1 MPNYVCPRCGA
12 LGYIERRYVNGQAYY
27 YCRHVTIENKQR
39 KEKRCYLG
47 ARQYSYVEAFNR
59 MQLAGMLDE
68 ERFRRYL
75 EYIIPKLRVEDL
87 IILKE
92 RIEKELARLERGR
105 AITANSPSQ
114 D

>member
-1 MPNYVCPRCGA
+1 MPTFVCPRCGD

-47 ARQYSYVEAFNR
+47 ARQYSYVETFNR
-59 MQLAGMLDE
+59 MQLAGLTDQ

-75 EYIIPKLRVEDL
+75 EHLIPKLSVEDL
-87 IILKE
+87 LIIKE
-92 RIEKELARLERGR
+92 RIEKELAKLERGR

>member
-1 MPNYVCPRCGA
+1 MPTFVCPRCGD
-12 LGYIERRYVNGQAYY
+12 LGYLERRQVNDQLYY
-27 YCRHVTIENKQR
+27 YCRHVTVEAKRR

-47 ARQYSYVEAFNR
+47 ANRYEYVETFNR
-59 MQLAGMLDE
+59 MMLSGLLDE

-75 EYIIPKLRVEDL
+75 EFLIPKLRVEDL

-92 RIEKELARLERGR
+92 RIEKELAKLERGR
-105 AITANSPSQ
+105 AISANSPSQ

>member
-1 MPNYVCPRCGA
+1 MPTFVCPRCGT

-27 YCRHVTIENKQR
+27 YCRHVTVEAKRR
-39 KEKRCYLG
+39 KERRCYLG
-47 ARQYSYVEAFNR
+47 ARQYSYVETFNH

-75 EYIIPKLRVEDL
+75 EHLIPKLRVEDL

-92 RIEKELARLERGR
+92 RIEKELSKLERGR
-105 AITANSPSQ
+105 AIAANSPSQ